1 MMCVK
6 LLAGQRAAVAQRLV
20 AYTKKDVFQPALRL
34 SSRRD
39 VGAIWMRCLVDRPGG
54 FMSQSARFRHFTFVT
69 AAVIFG
75 FGLATDTVAADKIEV
90 TFANWAAAEGT
101 TKPAID
107 QVIADFE
114 KAHPDIHIKS
124 EAISFSEIA
133 RQLALRVKSGN
144 PPDVAQLAGNDTFVI
159 AATGKL
165 ESLQPYIGDLKTRF
179 KPDALNGLQYEGK
192 LIALPWTLAPAGFW
206 YDKAVM
212 AKAGLDP
219 EKPPRTIDDLM
230 IAMAAIKK
238 SQPDVIPLALDTT
251 NRPFSLQSNWPWI
264 MTFGG
269 TSVGGGKGADS
280 PEMKRYLTWMR
291 DLAKSGYIDP
301 GRKIGEFRPLA
312 AQDKVAFVWDQVL
325 LQGVI
330 QSANKMSDADFYRRW
345 GVTTQPTGPSG
356 KSYSFEGGHQLVMF
370 ADSKQKKAAWT
381 FIEYLAASPD
391 AIKIY
396 TLGPGSSLPPLIAAP
411 SPELAAK
418 MDTPVYKSFTASIV
432 PTVTTPP
439 YGPAFASA
447 SSAIMVGVQQAVTGS
462 EPIDQIA
469 KSIQQE
475 LDRR

>member
-1 MMCVK
+1 M
-6 LLAGQRAAVAQRLV
+6 LH
-20 AYTKKDVFQPALRL
+20 PATLRH
-34 SSRRD
+34 
-39 VGAIWMRCLVDRPGG
+39 AIL
-54 FMSQSARFRHFTFVT
+54 VT
-69 AAVIFG
+69 ASVIFVLG
-75 FGLATDTVAADKIEV
+75 FTTGACAADKVEV

-101 TKPAID
+101 TRPAID

-114 KAHPDIHIKS
+114 KAHPDIHIKN

-165 ESLQPYIGDLKTRF
+165 EPLYTYIGADLKTRL
-179 KPDALNGLQYEGK
+179 KPDAMSGLQYEGK

-206 YDKAVM
+206 YDKALM

-219 EKPPRTIDDLM
+219 EKPPRTIDELM
-230 IAMAAIKK
+230 AAMAAIKK

-251 NRPFSLQSNWPWI
+251 NRPFSLQSNWPWM
-264 MTFGG
+264 MTFGAAPI
-269 TSVGGGKGADS
+269 GGAKARADS
-280 PEMKRYLTWMR
+280 PEMMRYLTWMR
-291 DLAKSGYIDP
+291 DLAKNGYIDP

-330 QSANKMSDADFYRRW
+330 QNANKMSDADFYRRW
-345 GVTTQPTGPSG
+345 GVTTQPAGPSG
-356 KSYSFEGGHQLVMF
+356 KAYSFEGGHQLVMF

-381 FIEYLAASPD
+381 FIEYLAASAD
-391 AIKIY
+391 AIKTY
-396 TLGPGSSLPPLIAAP
+396 TLGPGSSLPPLMAAP

-418 MDTPVYKSFTASIV
+418 MDTPIYKSFSASIV
-432 PTVTTPP
+432 PTLTTPP

-469 KSIQQE
+469 KAIQQE

>member
-1 MMCVK
+1 MFHSTKLSHPLLFTACVA
-6 LLAGQRAAVAQRLV
+6 LGFSFTIGVRAA
-20 AYTKKDVFQPALRL
+20 
-34 SSRRD
+34 
-39 VGAIWMRCLVDRPGG
+39 DR
-54 FMSQSARFRHFTFVT
+54 
-69 AAVIFG
+69 
-75 FGLATDTVAADKIEV
+75 IEL
-90 TFANWAAAEGT
+90 TFANWAAAEAT

-114 KAHPDIHIKS
+114 KAHPDIHVKS

-133 RQLALRVKSGN
+133 RQLALRVRAGN
-144 PPDVAQLAGNDTFVI
+144 PPDVAQLAGNDTFVL

-165 ESLQPYIGDLKTRF
+165 EPLAELMGADLKAKL
-179 KPDALNGLQYEGK
+179 KPDAISGLQYQGK

-206 YDKAVM
+206 YDKSVM

-219 EKPPRTIDDLM
+219 EKPPRTIDELTA
-230 IAMAAIKK
+230 AMAAIKK

-251 NRPFSLQSNWPWI
+251 NRPFSLQSNWPW
-264 MTFGG
+264 MAAFGATPIG
-269 TSVGGGKGADS
+269 ADKARADS
-280 PEMKRYLTWMR
+280 PEMRRYLAWMR
-291 DLAKSGYIDP
+291 DLAKNGYIDP

-330 QSANKMSDADFYRRW
+330 QNASKMSDADFYKRW
-345 GVTTQPTGPSG
+345 GVTTQPAGPAG

-381 FIEYLAASPD
+381 FMQFLAASAD

-396 TLGPGSSLPPLIAAP
+396 TLGPGSSLPPLTSAP

-418 MDTPVYKSFTASIV
+418 LDTPVYKSFTSRIV
-432 PTVTTPP
+432 PTVATPP

-447 SSAIMVGVQQAVTGS
+447 SSAIMAGVQQAVTGT
-462 EPIDQIA
+462 EPIERIA
-469 KSIQQE
+469 SSIQQE
-475 LDRR
+475 LERR

>member
-1 MMCVK
+1 MFHAPRLCHV
-6 LLAGQRAAVAQRLV
+6 LL
-20 AYTKKDVFQPALRL
+20 
-34 SSRRD
+34 
-39 VGAIWMRCLVDRPGG
+39 
-54 FMSQSARFRHFTFVT
+54 VT
-69 AAVIFG
+69 ASVIFVLG
-75 FGLATDTVAADKIEV
+75 FATPARAADKVEV

-133 RQLALRVKSGN
+133 RQLVLRVKAGN
-144 PPDVAQLAGNDTFVI
+144 PPDVAQIAGNDTFVI
-159 AATGKL
+159 AATGRL
-165 ESLQPYIGDLKTRF
+165 EPLSTYIGADLKTRL
-179 KPDALNGLQYEGK
+179 KPDAMSGLQYEGK
-192 LIALPWTLAPAGFW
+192 PIALPWTLAPAGFW

-219 EKPPRTIDDLM
+219 EKPPRTIDELTA
-230 IAMAAIKK
+230 AMAAIKK

-251 NRPFSLQSNWPWI
+251 NRPFALQSNWPW
-264 MTFGG
+264 MTTFGATPIG
-269 TSVGGGKGADS
+269 EKGRADS

-330 QSANKMSDADFYRRW
+330 QNANKMPDADFYRRW

-370 ADSKQKKAAWT
+370 ADSKQKQAAWT
-381 FIEYLAASPD
+381 FMQYLAASAD
-391 AIKIY
+391 AIKAY
-396 TLGPGSSLPPLIAAP
+396 TLGPGSSLPPLAAAP

-418 MDTPVYKSFTASIV
+418 MDTPIYKSFTTRII